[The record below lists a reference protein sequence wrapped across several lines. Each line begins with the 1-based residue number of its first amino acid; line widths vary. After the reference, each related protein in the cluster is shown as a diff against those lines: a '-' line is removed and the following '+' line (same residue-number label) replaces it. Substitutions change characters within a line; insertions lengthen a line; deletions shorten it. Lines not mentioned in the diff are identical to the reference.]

1 MLLENHGLVS
11 RPCVDS
17 RYLGNGIHTQFLFCF
32 QLFFLNTDGTSD
44 TSNAEISLPRHNFCP
59 ALIGVQYK
67 IDLDAFRSFYS
78 VIDFGKLSASIYSQV

>member
-1 MLLENHGLVS
+1 MFKHVQPNSH
-11 RPCVDS
+11 R
-17 RYLGNGIHTQFLFCF
+17 
-32 QLFFLNTDGTSD
+32 NTDGTSD